1 MIDRAKKIEE
11 EYRHYLKMFKA
22 DEELG
27 KKMMAISFES
37 LFNTE
42 FMVSHSKF
50 LNMNDM
56 IWRSGFG
63 IVNLMEVENV
73 NQDKWNEYID
83 KNTKCKT
90 WFEFGKLAM
99 TEWMKRTLEELKKE
113 AATKDKEDKEDKET
127 SKK

>member
-11 EYRHYLKMFKA
+11 EYRHYLKMFKS

-27 KKMMAISFES
+27 KKMMAVSFES

>member
-1 MIDRAKKIEE
+1 MDKTKKIEE
-11 EYRHYLKMFKA
+11 DYRHYIKMFRA
-22 DEELG
+22 DEKLSKQLE
-27 KKMMAISFES
+27 AVTFEN
-37 LFNTE
+37 LFNPE

-63 IVNLMEVENV
+63 IMNLLEVEEV

-99 TEWMKRTLEELKKE
+99 TEWMKRTLEALKEESEKAPE
-113 AATKDKEDKEDKET
+113 KTPEK
-127 SKK
+127 

>member
-11 EYRHYLKMFKA
+11 EYRHYLKMFKS

-27 KKMMAISFES
+27 KKMMAVSFES

-113 AATKDKEDKEDKET
+113 AATKDKEDKET